1 MAENKTKAT
10 EVSPAA
16 FIKQL
21 KDEQKRKDCE
31 ELVVMMKEITGKP
44 PKMWGPSIIGFDQYH
59 YKYES
64 GREGDACLAGFSPRS
79 QALTLYIGEAPL
91 DDEKLMA
98 KLGKHKR
105 SKGCLY
111 IKTLA
116 DVDRTVL
123 RTLVKRSVEET
134 RKRYPNL

>member
-1 MAENKTKAT
+1 
-10 EVSPAA
+10 VSPAT
-16 FIKQL
+16 FIKQV
-21 KDEQKRKDCE
+21 KDAQKRKDCE

-64 GREGDACLAGFSPRS
+64 GREGDICLTGFSPRS
-79 QALTLYIGEAPL
+79 QALTLYVGGAL
-91 DDEKLMA
+91 NDEKLMA
-98 KLGKHKR
+98 KLGKYKTG
-105 SKGCLY
+105 KGCLY

-123 RTLVKRSVEET
+123 RAVVKKSVEET
-134 RKRYPNL
+134 RKRHPST

>member
-1 MAENKTKAT
+1 MAEMKTKLT
-10 EVSPAA
+10 EVSPAT
-16 FIKQL
+16 FIKQV
-21 KDEQKRKDCE
+21 KDAQKRKDCE

-64 GREGDACLAGFSPRS
+64 GREGDICLTGFSPRS
-79 QALTLYIGEAPL
+79 QALTLYVGGAL
-91 DDEKLMA
+91 NDEKLMA
-98 KLGKHKR
+98 KLGKYKTG
-105 SKGCLY
+105 KGCLY

-123 RTLVKRSVEET
+123 RAVVKKSVEET
-134 RKRYPNL
+134 RKRHPST

>member
-1 MAENKTKAT
+1 MAELKTKAT

-21 KDEQKRKDCE
+21 KDERKRKDSK

-44 PKMWGPSIIGFDQYH
+44 PKMWGPTIIGFDQYH

-64 GREGDACLAGFSPRS
+64 GREGDICLTGFSPRS
-79 QALTLYIGEAPL
+79 QALTLYVGEAL
-91 DDEKLMA
+91 LNDEKLMA
-98 KLGKHKR
+98 KLGKYKR

-111 IKTLA
+111 IKTLD

-123 RTLVKRSVEET
+123 RTLVKKSVEAT
-134 RKRYPNL
+134 RKQYPN